1 MILSGGTFGII
12 PNLIAEY
19 DHDNRVDIIDAS
31 HRASVI
37 AIILAPDKGL
47 FLSAPKSQLILQ
59 KVQIKKLKLPENSY
73 YNAYFYLFSQCFLNF
88 LFTLKLSL
96 FVLLKKTALFWG
108 EILAKFKTIF
118 ISIEFFF
125 KIINK
130 VFAFFFYRVRQFIS
144 R

>member
-73 YNAYFYLFSQCFLNF
+73 YNAYLNLPPQSFLNF
-88 LFTLKLSL
+88 LIYSKTFYFYSHEKNSV
-96 FVLLKKTALFWG
+96 VLG
-108 EILAKFKTIF
+108 
-118 ISIEFFF
+118 
-125 KIINK
+125 
-130 VFAFFFYRVRQFIS
+130 
-144 R
+144 